1 MVEGVPMGTIESLMK
16 EDNVLINLEGIS
28 FKYPEGPPVLNELD
42 FKLRRGHR
50 VGLIAPNGSGKTTLL
65 HIIMGL
71 LKPLS
76 GKLEIFGGPVR
87 EEKDFANIRRRI
99 GLLFQDADDQLFSP
113 TVLEDVAFGPL
124 NLGKSKNEAVQIA
137 RRTLDF
143 LGLAEFED
151 RITFKLSGGEK
162 RLVSLA
168 TVLAMEP
175 EVLLLDE
182 PINGLD
188 IKTKAK
194 LTEILSGIDLSYI
207 LISHDFDFL
216 AETADDIYTMSDGKV
231 LLDKELHVH
240 EHVHAHEHGVY
251 PHQHEM
257 TEDREYRIRGSSQ
270 WVSDRRQTTRDR
282 RQRKLDRR
290 QNSEDVRQITEVR
303 GQKSDDRRQNSEDRN
318 QEIK

>member
-1 MVEGVPMGTIESLMK
+1 MK
-16 EDNVLINLEGIS
+16 EDDVLINLDGIT
-28 FKYPEGPPVLNELD
+28 FKYLQGPLVLDGLD
-42 FKLRRGHR
+42 FKLERGNR

-76 GKLEIFGGPVR
+76 GKLEIFGKPVR
-87 EEKDFANIRRRI
+87 EEKDFAAIRRRI

-124 NLGKSKNEAVQIA
+124 NLGKSKSEAIHIA
-137 RRTLDF
+137 RHTLDR
-143 LGLAEFED
+143 LGLAGFED

-175 EVLLLDE
+175 EALLLDE
-182 PINGLD
+182 PMNGLD
-188 IKTKAK
+188 IQTKAK
-194 LTEILSGIDLSYI
+194 LTKILGDLDLSYV

-216 AETADDIYTMSDGKV
+216 AETADSIYTMADGKI
-231 LLDKELHVH
+231 LLDRELHLH

-251 PHQHEM
+251 PHQHM
-257 TEDREYRIRGSSQ
+257 ISSNDREYREKGSTE
-270 WVSDRRQTTRDR
+270 WMTDR
-282 RQRKLDRR
+282 RQRKQDRRQRTQDRR
-290 QNSEDVRQITEVR
+290 QNLEDIRQHSEDQ
-303 GQKSDDRRQNSEDRN
+303 GQRSEHR
-318 QEIK
+318 